1 MVVYSILLSS
11 LVIGLILC
19 SLILCRKIPLFA
31 LPLSVL
37 YWLSYLIKVVDPLYY
52 NDLINLIASNDE
64 MDVFLFTYSFFNFCV
79 AFIEF
84 LLLLILKM
92 RRTRSRLDKALSSL
106 ELESNVIDYMNSLDD
121 FYIVIYNDNYYLNK
135 QAMNLLELET
145 SVISCE
151 DIIKLIDEDDID
163 AFKKNNYFRIKLIN
177 NYEWFER
184 SVEAFQERML
194 NVIKRVKA
202 DNYSNITVGDFSSL
216 EKKLNSLENNM
227 IDYGVL
233 LIHIMNIYNDKGSY
247 YVEENDEIIRT
258 IINGKYIVS
267 IKDFFENNLI
277 NVYKLGSNEFAY
289 VIEKKN
295 TLSFI
300 VNKLKINDNVLNDFI
315 YFIDDKKYVVKSK
328 VAVVLNDNN
337 TNIISSIAKSLENVL
352 LSDKN
357 AYICDNVKSENKEK
371 ETSLDIKIDINKDII

>member
-31 LPLSVL
+31 LVLSVL
-37 YWLSYLIKVVDPLYY
+37 YWLSYLIKVVDPSYY
-52 NDLINLIASNDE
+52 NDLINLIASDDE
-64 MDVFLFTYSFFNFCV
+64 MEVFLFTYSFFSFCV
-79 AFIEF
+79 AFLEF
-84 LLLLILKM
+84 FALLIFKM
-92 RRTRSRLDKALSSL
+92 RRTRNRLDKALSSL
-106 ELESNVIDYMNSLDD
+106 ELESNVMDYINSLDD
-121 FYIVIYNDNYYLNK
+121 LYIVIHNDNYYLNK
-135 QAMNLLELET
+135 QAMNLLEIDNNIM
-145 SVISCE
+145 SNE
-151 DIIKLIDEDDID
+151 DLIKLIDEDDID

-184 SVEAFQERML
+184 SVNNYQDRVL

-216 EKKLNSLENNM
+216 ETTLNNLESNK
-227 IDYGVL
+227 ISYGVL
-233 LIHIMNIYNDKGSY
+233 LIHIMNIYNDKESY

-300 VNKLKINDNVLNDFI
+300 INKLRINDNVLNDFI

-328 VAVVLNDNN
+328 AAIVLNDD
-337 TNIISSIAKSLENVL
+337 NIVSNIAKSLEAVL

-357 AYICDNVKSENKEK
+357 AFICDNALDNASEKSK
-371 ETSLDIKIDINKDII
+371 ETSLDLKIDINKDII

>member
-84 LLLLILKM
+84 LVLLILKM

-135 QAMNLLELET
+135 QAMNLLELKT

-151 DIIKLIDEDDID
+151 DIIKLINEDDID

-184 SVEAFQERML
+184 SVEAFQERMF

-258 IINGKYIVS
+258 IINGKYVVS

-315 YFIDDKKYVVKSK
+315 YFIDDKKYVVKTK
-328 VAVVLNDNN
+328 VATVLSDSNND
-337 TNIISSIAKSLENVL
+337 IVSSIAKSLENVL

-357 AYICDNVKSENKEK
+357 AYICDNVKSETNEK